1 MAVNDK
7 IHSLAEVEG
16 VLPKPLV
23 REVFDQVKETSVV
36 QKVAGRT
43 PMTITG
49 GTVITPARTAVAGV
63 VGEGQPK
70 PVVKNSHTLKPWK
83 PIKLAAI
90 MVRSKEHSMIDSV
103 AALDSFQEDLSIAIQ
118 RSLDAAVIY
127 GQDAL
132 TGNRIDGVEA
142 LNDTANRVTLG
153 TTAKT
158 DGGTYGDII
167 AGYDLVTGAGHDFT
181 GFIADNRARSLMLGT
196 VDANGRPI
204 FDKDF
209 DLSRR
214 MGTIMGLPAAFSK
227 DVSGGIGAIPEG
239 GLRMIGGDFEDN
251 LQLGFPETIT
261 FSKSKE
267 ATIMIDGEWVSLWHN
282 NLEAYLAEAI
292 VGWYVKDKDA
302 FVAYET
308 AGAGAGA

>member
-1 MAVNDK
+1 MAVIDQ
-7 IHSLAEVEG
+7 IHSLAEIEG
-16 VLPKPLV
+16 ALPKTFV
-23 REVFDQVKETSVV
+23 REVFDQVKDTSAI

-43 PMTITG
+43 PMSISG
-49 GTVITPARTAVAGV
+49 ANFVTPVRNAVAGV
-63 VGEGQPK
+63 VGEGQAK
-70 PVVKNSHTLKPWK
+70 PVVKNSQNFKTVK

-90 MVRSKEHSMIDSV
+90 MVRSKEQRMIDSI

-142 LNDTANRVTLG
+142 LNDTTNRVTLG

-158 DGGTYGDII
+158 DGSTYGDII
-167 AGYDLVTGAGHDFT
+167 AGYNLVTDAGHDFT
-181 GFIADNRARSLMLGT
+181 GFVADNRARSLMLGA

-204 FDKDF
+204 FDRDF

-214 MGTIMGLPAAFSK
+214 MGTIMGLPVSFSK
-227 DVSGGIGAIPEG
+227 DVSGGVGAVPNG
-239 GLRMIGGDFEDN
+239 NLRLIGGDFEDN
-251 LQLGFPETIT
+251 LKLGFAETIT
-261 FSKSKE
+261 FSKSNE
-267 ATIMIDGEWVSLWHN
+267 ATIMIDGEWVSLWQN

-292 VGWYVKDKDA
+292 VGWVIKDPDA
-302 FVAYET
+302 FVAYEA
-308 AGAGAGA
+308 AGAGA